1 MAKPLGK
8 QMKRKNTECT
18 LKPVTEKE
26 EFEHTES
33 YQDEQRI
40 HQAFTPTKE
49 LQKIQYLETQI
60 PNITK
65 REKLKR
71 K

>member
-26 EFEHTES
+26 EVSHTES

-60 PNITK
+60 PNITQ
-65 REKLKR
+65 REKLER